1 MTISL
6 TQAIL
11 LGLFCGIAK
20 TCIPYTWGAF
30 LFNTVIG
37 NAVIVGAVM
46 GDMKSAMIIGA
57 SLQLI
62 YLGVIS
68 AGGNQPSDPCLASYI
83 AIPFAMVSGLDTTAA
98 VALAVPLGLL
108 GPQITNL
115 LYLAAGF
122 FAQKGDKFIE
132 KGDAKGMTRWAVI
145 YVGIIRYIVFGVPVA
160 IGLYFGAG
168 ALEGV
173 LDNIP
178 QFLTNGLSAIGSCL
192 PAVGFAIIASLISKP
207 KYMPFFF
214 GGFFLIQYTH
224 IGTIPLLLLGLFLTF
239 LYLTFTAKD
248 YLHSTDDDDDDFEDD
263 DEEEDVAA
271 SAGVRMLSKK
281 DILKSWVLYW
291 VTAEVGHSFERMQAP
306 MFCTAMNPALK
317 KFYKDDKE
325 HYVEALKRHM
335 TFFNSEAHWGGGPI
349 LGLSLAMEEKKSQ
362 NYDAIPGE
370 VILDIKTGLMGPL
383 AGLGDTISWS
393 TLMYLFIGLFLPLA
407 QQGNPIG
414 GIAPIVLLTV
424 YGFAVGYFLT
434 EKCYTYGYS
443 FAENMLKSGLI
454 NMIIAGASILGLFM
468 MGGLAS
474 TYVTVSTP
482 LAFATESYTTT
493 LQGILDS
500 IAPGLLPLAVVC
512 SVWAYLA
519 RVKRNYFMATIG
531 LTVAALALG
540 CAGVLI

>member
-132 KGDAKGMTRWAVI
+132 KGDAKSMTRWAVI
-145 YVGIIRYIVFGVPVA
+145 YVGIIRCIVFGVPVA

-248 YLHSTDDDDDDFEDD
+248 YLNSTDDDDDFEDD
-263 DEEEDVAA
+263 EDEEDVAVA
-271 SAGVRMLSKK
+271 AGERILSRK
-281 DILKSWVLYW
+281 DILKSWLLYW
-291 VTAEVGHSFERMQAP
+291 ITAEVGHSFERMQAP

-325 HYVEALKRHM
+325 HY
-335 TFFNSEAHWGGGPI
+335 I
-349 LGLSLAMEEKKSQ
+349 
-362 NYDAIPGE
+362 
-370 VILDIKTGLMGPL
+370 DIKTGLMGPL

-393 TLMYLFIGLFLPLA
+393 TLMYLFIGLFLPWITS
-407 QQGNPIG
+407 P
-414 GIAPIVLLTV
+414 GIA
-424 YGFAVGYFLT
+424 
-434 EKCYTYGYS
+434 S
-443 FAENMLKSGLI
+443 
-454 NMIIAGASILGLFM
+454 
-468 MGGLAS
+468 
-474 TYVTVSTP
+474 
-482 LAFATESYTTT
+482 
-493 LQGILDS
+493 
-500 IAPGLLPLAVVC
+500 
-512 SVWAYLA
+512 
-519 RVKRNYFMATIG
+519 
-531 LTVAALALG
+531 
-540 CAGVLI
+540 

>member
-122 FAQKGDKFIE
+122 FAQKGDRFIE
-132 KGDAKGMTRWAVI
+132 KGDAGGMTRWAVI
-145 YVGIIRYIVFGVPVA
+145 YVGIIRCIVFSVPVA

-248 YLHSTDDDDDDFEDD
+248 YLHSTDDDEDDFEEDD
-263 DEEEDVAA
+263 DEDVAA
-271 SAGVRMLSKK
+271 GARMLSKK
-281 DILKSWVLYW
+281 DIIKSWVLYW

-306 MFCTAMNPALK
+306 MF
-317 KFYKDDKE
+317 
-325 HYVEALKRHM
+325 
-335 TFFNSEAHWGGGPI
+335 
-349 LGLSLAMEEKKSQ
+349 
-362 NYDAIPGE
+362 
-370 VILDIKTGLMGPL
+370 
-383 AGLGDTISWS
+383 
-393 TLMYLFIGLFLPLA
+393 
-407 QQGNPIG
+407 
-414 GIAPIVLLTV
+414 
-424 YGFAVGYFLT
+424 
-434 EKCYTYGYS
+434 
-443 FAENMLKSGLI
+443 
-454 NMIIAGASILGLFM
+454 
-468 MGGLAS
+468 
-474 TYVTVSTP
+474 
-482 LAFATESYTTT
+482 
-493 LQGILDS
+493 
-500 IAPGLLPLAVVC
+500 
-512 SVWAYLA
+512 
-519 RVKRNYFMATIG
+519 
-531 LTVAALALG
+531 
-540 CAGVLI
+540 